1 MADGNQISVEPSK
14 AQNVADYN
22 ATNLDK
28 LLGMYK
34 QETPRKALVH
44 LLSGGR
50 VGFLSSPEIQC
61 LSHFL
66 GLTLGCYPYFYP
78 HAT

>member
-1 MADGNQISVEPSK
+1 VADGNQISVEPSK

-44 LLSGGR
+44 LLSGEG
-50 VGFLSSPEIQC
+50 GIPIM
-61 LSHFL
+61 
-66 GLTLGCYPYFYP
+66 P
-78 HAT
+78 

>member
-44 LLSGGR
+44 LLSGGEGGTLR
-50 VGFLSSPEIQC
+50 HFTKSAVYLVDSSLKLHTCVENMC
-61 LSHFL
+61 
-66 GLTLGCYPYFYP
+66 
-78 HAT
+78 